1 MTKIKEIKTRNIKK
15 RARITVK
22 SLLQDV
28 KKKLN
33 KKQVEAV
40 MIILET
46 KCEELEAAKK
56 VVQKLQKQIIELGD
70 KDIEEIDT
78 EDYEYK
84 EEE

>member
-46 KCEELEAAKK
+46 KCEELKAAKK